1 MDYKKPAALTLL
13 TLGAAAGIAFAATQQ
28 APAEA
33 ADHLDPPSRTNP
45 DAMPAGDDRNADIAD
60 VFAYV
65 RGTGAARTAVLAMS
79 FGGPNAPVAGAGQN
93 VPCDRDVV
101 YSIHIDNDGDTAL
114 DPTSTIEM
122 RLGEDSAGNCFYR
135 LSGVPG
141 TGTHAMVGAV
151 GYTTQHDDA
160 SAYVGNRADAF
171 FFDLTGFRTTLMTG
185 ALSFVN
191 DRDFFAAKNT
201 PVLVVEVP
209 VAAVSPSDAPYR
221 VWATTARFGS

>member
-1 MDYKKPAALTLL
+1 LTLL

-45 DAMPAGDDRNADIAD
+45 DAMPPGMDRNADIAD

-65 RGTGAARTAVLAMS
+65 RGTGATRTAVLAMS
-79 FGGPNAPVAGAGQN
+79 FSGPNAPSATQA
-93 VPCDRDVV
+93 VPCDEDVV

-122 RLGEDSAGNCFYR
+122 RLGADSEGNCFYR
-135 LSGVPG
+135 LTGVPG
-141 TGTHAMVGAV
+141 AGTDPIVGTV
-151 GYTTQHDDA
+151 GYTRQVGEA
-160 SAYVGNRADAF
+160 SAYVGLRADAF

-185 ALSFVN
+185 ALSFVD

-201 PVLVVEVP
+201 SVLVIEVP
-209 VAAVSPSDAPYR
+209 VADVSPTDAAYR
-221 VWATTARFGS
+221 VWGTTARFGS

>member
-13 TLGAAAGIAFAATQQ
+13 TLGAAAGIAFAATHG

-45 DAMPAGDDRNADIAD
+45 DAMPAGMDRNADIAD

-79 FGGPNAPVAGAGQN
+79 FSGPNVPTARQE
-93 VPCDRDVV
+93 VPCDANVV

-122 RLGEDSAGNCFYR
+122 RLGEDSDGNCFYR
-135 LSGVPG
+135 LTGVPG
-141 TGTHAMVGAV
+141 AGADPIVGAV
-151 GYTTQHDDA
+151 GYTREVGDA
-160 SAYVGNRADAF
+160 STYVGLRADAF

-185 ALSFVN
+185 TLSFVN

>member
-33 ADHLDPPSRTNP
+33 ADHLDPPARTNP
-45 DAMPAGDDRNADIAD
+45 DAMPPGTDRNADIAD
-60 VFAYV
+60 VFAWV
-65 RGTGAARTAVLAMS
+65 RGTGASRTAVLAMS
-79 FGGPNAPVAGAGQN
+79 FSGPNAPSASQE
-93 VPCDRDVV
+93 VPCDANVV
-101 YSIHIDNDGDTAL
+101 YSIHLDNDGDTAL

-122 RLGEDSAGNCFYR
+122 RLGEDSEGNCFYR

-141 TGTHAMVGAV
+141 AGSDPIVGAV
-151 GYTTQHDDA
+151 GYTRQVGET
-160 SAYVGNRADAF
+160 SAYVGLRADAF
-171 FFDLTGFRTTLMTG
+171 FFDLTGFRTTLSTG
-185 ALSFVN
+185 SLSFVN

-221 VWATTARFGS
+221 VWGTTARFGS